1 MQRYNFQFTGQRFYR
16 IEGGRLA
23 GQLRDVAYQATTTDF
38 WGSMRVVGGP
48 QTYVLGGAFNC
59 GKAQPGQ
66 VARSATAARWRCSR
80 ASTSSTPSRRRVD
93 EQLVASAGR
102 RREGAGRL
110 QRRRAGRLRGGE
122 LEANLRWAN
131 NSLTTNGAMRS
142 RQVVVVS
149 FVDGGAGMA
158 AGTVART
165 GNPDVE
171 ELVAASEQA
180 AHDAGPAEDAVP
192 LIASGPAGERRQV
205 PATGTPT
212 RGDLDRGVR
221 RVRAGAGGG
230 LRRRPR
236 PRRPAVRLRR
246 ALHDHDLPRHLD
258 GPAAAARPA
267 HRPGRAQRQE
277 HHYSRSVWAGVGT
290 RDFRDVSVA
299 DLAADVERR
308 LGWAQRRVEPAA
320 GRYETVLPP
329 SAVSDLMLYAYWTM
343 EARDADEGRNVYAAR
358 AAATASATGWP
369 SLPLTLRSDPHEPGL
384 EACPF
389 QVVSGS
395 SGSASVF
402 DNGMA
407 TPAVDWISGGVL
419 TNLIRP
425 RAWALKTTAPATAAV
440 DNLVLEQ
447 PGATAS
453 LDEMVA
459 ATDRGLLL
467 TTLWYIREVDPQTL
481 LLTGLTRDGVF
492 LVEGGEV
499 TGAVNNFRFNE
510 SPVDLLG
517 RITEVGRTERTLP
530 REWSD
535 WFTRAA
541 MPAVRVPG
549 LQHEQRQPGQLSR
562 VARRAPGSSFTHPT
576 APLPQQSH
584 PHRRFHQVS
593 AVPPTAPRKP

>member
-1 MQRYNFQFTGQRFYR
+1 M
-16 IEGGRLA
+16 
-23 GQLRDVAYQATTTDF
+23 TTT
-38 WGSMRVVGGP
+38 P
-48 QTYVLGGAFNC
+48 QELVERALAASTAD
-59 GKAQPGQ
+59 GQ
-66 VARSATAARWRCSR
+66 VAYVVE
-80 ASTSSTPSRRRVD
+80 SS
-93 EQLVASAGR
+93 
-102 RREGAGRL
+102 
-110 QRRRAGRLRGGE
+110 
-122 LEANLRWAN
+122 EANLRWAS
-131 NSLTTNGAMRS
+131 NSLTTNGAMRN
-142 RQVVVVS
+142 RQVVVIS

-165 GNPDVE
+165 GTPDIA

-180 AHDAGPAEDAVP
+180 ARDAGPAEDVMPLVSDVP
-192 LIASGPAGERRQV
+192 PGAGDWDADAAQTSIDVFAEFAPALGAAFGEAR
-205 PATGTPT
+205 
-212 RGDLDRGVR
+212 DRGELLFGF
-221 RVRAGAGGG
+221 AEHQLATTYLGTSTG
-230 LRRRPR
+230 LR
-236 PRRPAVRLRR
+236 LR
-246 ALHDHDLPRHLD
+246 HDQPT
-258 GPAAAARPA
+258 
-267 HRPGRAQRQE
+267 GRVE
-277 HHYSRSVWAGVGT
+277 LNGKSTDFGRSVWAGVGT
-290 RDFRDVSVA
+290 RDFTDVQVEA
-299 DLAADVERR
+299 LAAEVAQKMAWSRR
-308 LGWAQRRVEPAA
+308 KLELPA
-320 GRYETVLPP
+320 GRYETLLPP
-329 SAVSDLMLYAYWTM
+329 STVSDLMIYAYWTM
-343 EARDADEGRNVYAAR
+343 EARDADEGRNVYAKAGGGNR
-358 AAATASATGWP
+358 IGERLAA
-369 SLPLTLRSDPHEPGL
+369 LPLTLRSDPFEPGL

-425 RAWALKTTAPATAAV
+425 RAWALKTTAPATATV

-517 RITEVGRTERTLP
+517 RITQAGRTERTLP
-530 REWSD
+530 REWND

-541 MPAVRVPG
+541 MPTVRVPDFNM
-549 LQHEQRQPGQLSR
+549 
-562 VARRAPGSSFTHPT
+562 SS
-576 APLPQQSH
+576 
-584 PHRRFHQVS
+584 VS
-593 AVPPTAPRKP
+593 PAS